1 MKFMEFLKAYDGEER
16 TVLAVQIENEMG
28 YANTDRDY
36 SRMADR
42 DYEKSVPEA
51 LKDVELP
58 DSGKESIPADSAV
71 SPWKKQ
77 FGRHSHEA
85 FSAWHH
91 ALYINEIAEAGKGI
105 YRIPMITNVMVG
117 EQSYEEP
124 GLCYNAGAAVGRVL
138 DIWKAGAPALD
149 LLGPDIYNQNRR
161 EYVRICEAYAR
172 ADNPLFIPESLSG
185 GKPMP

>member
-1 MKFMEFLKAYDGEER
+1 MEFLKAYDGEER

-71 SPWKKQ
+71 SPWKNSSEGILTKP
-77 FGRHSHEA
+77 
-85 FSAWHH
+85 SAH
-91 ALYINEIAEAGKGI
+91 GT
-105 YRIPMITNVMVG
+105 M
-117 EQSYEEP
+117 
-124 GLCYNAGAAVGRVL
+124 LC
-138 DIWKAGAPALD
+138 I
-149 LLGPDIYNQNRR
+149 
-161 EYVRICEAYAR
+161 
-172 ADNPLFIPESLSG
+172 
-185 GKPMP
+185 

>member
-1 MKFMEFLKAYDGEER
+1 MEFLKAYDGEER

-85 FSAWHH
+85 FSAW
-91 ALYINEIAEAGKGI
+91 APCFVYKRNRGSGKRDLPDPHDNQCHGGG
-105 YRIPMITNVMVG
+105 T
-117 EQSYEEP
+117 
-124 GLCYNAGAAVGRVL
+124 VL
-138 DIWKAGAPALD
+138 
-149 LLGPDIYNQNRR
+149 
-161 EYVRICEAYAR
+161 
-172 ADNPLFIPESLSG
+172 
-185 GKPMP
+185 

>member
-1 MKFMEFLKAYDGEER
+1 
-16 TVLAVQIENEMG
+16 
-28 YANTDRDY
+28 
-36 SRMADR
+36 MADR
-42 DYEKSVPEA
+42 DYEKPVPEA

-138 DIWKAGAPALD
+138 DIWKAGSA
-149 LLGPDIYNQNRR
+149 GPGSGWGRIFIIRTAENMSGSVRPMR
-161 EYVRICEAYAR
+161 ERIIRCLFR
-172 ADNPLFIPESLSG
+172 NPLSG

>member
-1 MKFMEFLKAYDGEER
+1 
-16 TVLAVQIENEMG
+16 
-28 YANTDRDY
+28 
-36 SRMADR
+36 
-42 DYEKSVPEA
+42 
-51 LKDVELP
+51 
-58 DSGKESIPADSAV
+58 
-71 SPWKKQ
+71 
-77 FGRHSHEA
+77 
-85 FSAWHH
+85 
-91 ALYINEIAEAGKGI
+91 
-105 YRIPMITNVMVG
+105 MVG